1 LFGIFA
7 LTKVIVEPV
16 PIGAPIPD
24 IDFLAIS
31 HNTFKK
37 HSFEY
42 KEYIRSG
49 NIAVVIVES
58 IPRDQI
64 QMFVDDGFEDIGNN
78 RVVYYHPKNKPPLII
93 DENEAKKLR
102 IPKKEIVN
110 YKDGKTLIDDKLTNE
125 ESLIYGVFL
134 GLRKQQQGL
143 KKNTTYGGNRIPAKA
158 EKYNLGGVD
167 VGITRGKL
175 NKIYINYKPIEDRWN
190 DLWKE
195 IMGEDTRKLDV
206 PADGDCNFYSLMHLI
221 NEDDNMNDFKAKIWL
236 WFTMD
241 IYLIPTM
248 HEIEITPD
256 NMEKLYNIFISK
268 KYHEGQVTFKDR
280 IYLTLKFQIL
290 YYYTAMIGGLK
301 WIIVTKESISL
312 FRLDNDGQLITDLMI
327 SQVDIATTITNHVC
341 HIIPKNKRHRT
352 PEFKYYNV
360 LYKSECHYNIGIT
373 PHKSKESI
381 TQPCQAGFNRL

>member
-241 IYLIPTM
+241 IYLIPTLQRKVSACFVWTM
-248 HEIEITPD
+248 MG
-256 NMEKLYNIFISK
+256 N
-268 KYHEGQVTFKDR
+268 
-280 IYLTLKFQIL
+280 
-290 YYYTAMIGGLK
+290 
-301 WIIVTKESISL
+301 
-312 FRLDNDGQLITDLMI
+312 
-327 SQVDIATTITNHVC
+327 
-341 HIIPKNKRHRT
+341 
-352 PEFKYYNV
+352 
-360 LYKSECHYNIGIT
+360 
-373 PHKSKESI
+373 
-381 TQPCQAGFNRL
+381 